1 MKITIC
7 GSAVFVK
14 EMEAVAGQLEKLG
27 HKVKSMPVKFVDG
40 DGKVW
45 NTLDYDKFKK
55 SLPFDKP
62 EFLNNHHERIR
73 EHFDKVEW
81 SDTILVT
88 NYDKNGVANYIGPNT
103 LMEMGVAFHLG
114 KKIYL
119 LNPIPDT
126 PWKEEVLGM
135 RPVVLNGDLNGI
147 VK

>member
-14 EMEAVAGQLEKLG
+14 EMEAVAGQLKELG

-40 DGKVW
+40 DGKIW
-45 NTLDYDKFKK
+45 NTLDYHNFKK
-55 SLPFDKP
+55 SQPFDNP

-73 EHFDKVEW
+73 EHFDKVAW
-81 SDTILVT
+81 SDAILIT

-119 LNPIPDT
+119 LNPVPDIA
-126 PWKEEVLGM
+126 WKEEILGM
-135 RPVVLNGDLNGI
+135 RPEVLNGDLTGI
-147 VK
+147 VE